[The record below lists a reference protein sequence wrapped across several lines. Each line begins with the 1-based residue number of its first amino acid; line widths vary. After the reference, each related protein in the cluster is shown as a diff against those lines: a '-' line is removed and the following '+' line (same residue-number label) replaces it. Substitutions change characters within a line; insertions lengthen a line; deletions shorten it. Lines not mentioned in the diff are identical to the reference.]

1 MGQGSSCGEQKVMV
15 SAEVEEKD
23 RTDWRAA
30 HANQEQVDRVSIKP
44 SFLRLPCRL
53 PVT

>member
-15 SAEVEEKD
+15 SAVVGEKD
-23 RTDWRAA
+23 QTDWRAA
-30 HANQEQVDRVSIKP
+30 HAKQEQVDKDGIKP
-44 SFLRLPCRL
+44 SFPRLPCRL